1 MNIPI
6 KSISIQDGLKKSA
19 LSLESSDWK
28 ALDTIDEWSHFSQST
43 NKNDTRWESYIV
55 IEGMHCAAC
64 AFKVENAL
72 KPLSG
77 VIETTVN
84 ATSGHAK
91 IIWQSNLIKPS
102 QWASGAAAWAGGR
115 RCRPAP
121 RPCRARGRRS
131 RRQS

>member
-1 MNIPI
+1 MTIPM
-6 KSISIQDGLKKSA
+6 KSISIQDALKKSA

-43 NKNDTRWESYIV
+43 NKNDTRWESHIV

-72 KPLSG
+72 KSLSG
-77 VIETTVN
+77 VIETSVN

-91 IIWQSNLIKPS
+91 IIWQSNLI
-102 QWASGAAAWAGGR
+102 Q
-115 RCRPAP
+115 PAIYCI
-121 RPCRARGRRS
+121 RMSVKKYNDRLYGDF
-131 RRQS
+131 